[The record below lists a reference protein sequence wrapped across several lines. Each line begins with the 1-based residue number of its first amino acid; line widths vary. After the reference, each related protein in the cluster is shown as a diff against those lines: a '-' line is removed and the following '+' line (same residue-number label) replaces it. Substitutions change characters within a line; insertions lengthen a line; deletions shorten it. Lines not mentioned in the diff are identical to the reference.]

1 MVELKELQ
9 EALFRGDILKVK
21 EIIQKA
27 LWEKIEPKEI
37 LEQGLITGMKVVGI
51 KFKNNEIFLPEVL
64 LASQAMY
71 GGLELLQ
78 PKLIK
83 SGVKA
88 VGKVI
93 IGTAKGD
100 LHDIGKNLVDM
111 MLRGGGF
118 EVIDLGIDVTPEK
131 FLKASQERKPDYNV
145 ELLEKFLKMTDHIH
159 IPKIIGI
166 MPLKSYE
173 MVEYLNNNLP
183 GIFVPPEVKERMRGK
198 DVEEGVKISRELI
211 SEIRKFKEAA
221 GVHIFPLRDMNLV
234 CRLLN

>member
-9 EALFRGDILKVK
+9 EALFRGGILKAK
-21 EIIQKA
+21 EITQRA

-37 LEQGLITGMKVVGI
+37 LEQGLIKGMKVVGI

-100 LHDIGKNLVDM
+100 LHDIGKNFVAM

-118 EVIDLGIDVTPEK
+118 EVIDLGIDVPPEK
-131 FLKASQERKPDYNV
+131 FLKASQEHQSDIVGISALLTTTMIGMMDVITIFKKASLRNKIKAMVGGAPVTQEFANEIGADVYAPDAASAV
-145 ELLEKFLKMTDHIH
+145 DKARELL
-159 IPKIIGI
+159 KI
-166 MPLKSYE
+166 
-173 MVEYLNNNLP
+173 
-183 GIFVPPEVKERMRGK
+183 
-198 DVEEGVKISRELI
+198 
-211 SEIRKFKEAA
+211 
-221 GVHIFPLRDMNLV
+221 
-234 CRLLN
+234 

>member
-21 EIIQKA
+21 EITQRA

-37 LEQGLITGMKVVGI
+37 LEQGLIKGMKVVGI

-78 PKLIK
+78 PELIK
-83 SGVKA
+83 SGVKT

-100 LHDIGKNLVDM
+100 LHDIGKNLVAM

-118 EVIDLGIDVTPEK
+118 EVIDLGIDVSPEK
-131 FLKASQERKPDYNV
+131 FLKATQEHQPDIVGISALLTTTMVGMMDIITILKSTGLRDKVKIMVGGAPVTQEFADEIGAEGYAPDAASAV
-145 ELLEKFLKMTDHIH
+145 DKAKELLK
-159 IPKIIGI
+159 
-166 MPLKSYE
+166 
-173 MVEYLNNNLP
+173 NL
-183 GIFVPPEVKERMRGK
+183 RR
-198 DVEEGVKISRELI
+198 
-211 SEIRKFKEAA
+211 
-221 GVHIFPLRDMNLV
+221 
-234 CRLLN
+234 

>member
-21 EIIQKA
+21 EITQRA

-37 LEQGLITGMKVVGI
+37 LEQGLIKGMKVVGI

-71 GGLELLQ
+71 GGLKLLQ

-100 LHDIGKNLVDM
+100 LHDIGKNLVVM

-118 EVIDLGIDVTPEK
+118 EVIDLGIDVPPEK
-131 FLKASQERKPDYNV
+131 FLKASQEHQPDIVGISALLTTTMIGMMDIITILKKAGLRNKIKVMVGGAPVTQEFADEIGADVYASNAATAV
-145 ELLEKFLKMTDHIH
+145 DKARELLKK
-159 IPKIIGI
+159 
-166 MPLKSYE
+166 
-173 MVEYLNNNLP
+173 
-183 GIFVPPEVKERMRGK
+183 
-198 DVEEGVKISRELI
+198 
-211 SEIRKFKEAA
+211 
-221 GVHIFPLRDMNLV
+221 LR
-234 CRLLN
+234 R

>member
-100 LHDIGKNLVDM
+100 LHDIGKNLVAM

-131 FLKASQERKPDYNV
+131 FLKASQEHQPDIVGISALLTTTMIGMMDVITIFRKAGLRNKIKVMVGGAPVTQEFANEIGADVYAPDAASAV
-145 ELLEKFLKMTDHIH
+145 EKARELL
-159 IPKIIGI
+159 KI
-166 MPLKSYE
+166 
-173 MVEYLNNNLP
+173 
-183 GIFVPPEVKERMRGK
+183 
-198 DVEEGVKISRELI
+198 
-211 SEIRKFKEAA
+211 
-221 GVHIFPLRDMNLV
+221 
-234 CRLLN
+234 